1 MQLLQFELRC
11 YKYVTFLWLT
21 TTRTYRQL
29 GEGRGGGGDE
39 TMDTNIQFKLLLYLP
54 RSLDLLGDL
63 FQSMVVLVHAI

>member
-29 GEGRGGGGDE
+29 GEGRGGDE